1 MEEGVN
7 MEILSLAQQQGGGGG
22 DVVAGIVGIVFFLLW
37 LGLIVA
43 FFAGFWKVFAKAG
56 QPGWAAIVPIYNVYI
71 WTKIVGR
78 PWWFTL
84 LVFIPLVNIVISI
97 ILCSDLAKSFGRG
110 IGFTLGLIF
119 LVFIF
124 IPVLGFGSDKYIGP
138 AAAGGAGM
146 GA

>member
-7 MEILSLAQQQGGGGG
+7 MELLSLAQQQGGGGG
-22 DVVAGIVGIVFFLLW
+22 DVVAGIVGIVFFLVW

-43 FFAGFWKVFAKAG
+43 FFAGFWKVFTKAG

>member
-1 MEEGVN
+1 MEL
-7 MEILSLAQQQGGGGG
+7 LSLAQQQGGGGG
-22 DVVAGIVGIVFFLLW
+22 DVVAGIVGIVFFLVW

-43 FFAGFWKVFAKAG
+43 FFAGFWKVFTKAG

-138 AAAGGAGM
+138 SAAGGAGM

>member
-1 MEEGVN
+1 MEL
-7 MEILSLAQQQGGGGG
+7 LSLAQQQGGGGG
-22 DVVAGIVGIVFFLLW
+22 DVVAGIVGIVFFLVW

-43 FFAGFWKVFAKAG
+43 FFAGFWKVFTKAG

>member
-1 MEEGVN
+1 MN
-7 MEILSLAQQQGGGGG
+7 MEFLSLAQQQGGGGG
-22 DVVAGIVGIVFFLLW
+22 DVVAGIVGIVFFLVW

-43 FFAGFWKVFAKAG
+43 FFAGFWKVFTKAG

-138 AAAGGAGM
+138 SAAGGAGM

>member
-1 MEEGVN
+1 MEL
-7 MEILSLAQQQGGGGG
+7 LSLAQQQGGGGG
-22 DVVAGIVGIVFFLLW
+22 DVVAGIVGIVFFLVW

-43 FFAGFWKVFAKAG
+43 FFAGFRKVFTKAG

>member
-1 MEEGVN
+1 M
-7 MEILSLAQQQGGGGG
+7 
-22 DVVAGIVGIVFFLLW
+22 
-37 LGLIVA
+37 
-43 FFAGFWKVFAKAG
+43 
-56 QPGWAAIVPIYNVYI
+56 
-71 WTKIVGR
+71 
-78 PWWFTL
+78 

>member
-1 MEEGVN
+1 MN
-7 MEILSLAQQQGGGGG
+7 MELLSLAQQQGGGGG
-22 DVVAGIVGIVFFLLW
+22 DVVAGIVGIVFFLVW

-43 FFAGFWKVFAKAG
+43 FFAGFWKVFTKAG

-138 AAAGGAGM
+138 SAAGGAGM

>member
-1 MEEGVN
+1 MEF
-7 MEILSLAQQQGGGGG
+7 LSLAQQQGGGGG
-22 DVVAGIVGIVFFLLW
+22 DVVAGIVGIVFFLVW

-43 FFAGFWKVFAKAG
+43 FFAGFWKVFTKAG

-138 AAAGGAGM
+138 SAAGGAGM